1 MGWLANQKVCAHND
15 PVQCPSGG
23 VAVIRALFIL
33 IVAAAIG
40 SAIAAVICGTL
51 TTLGVAVAVAAAA
64 VLGAD
69 LASTITKRSNR
80 VRQGF

>member
-1 MGWLANQKVCAHND
+1 M
-15 PVQCPSGG
+15 
-23 VAVIRALFIL
+23 IRAVFIL

-40 SAIAAVICGTL
+40 SAIAALVCGTF

-69 LASTITKRSNR
+69 LASTTTRNRSTR
-80 VRQGF
+80 A